1 MNLTARQIEDD
12 GILDDLV
19 GFYDNSVSAGGL
31 LRKAEIKKGA
41 FSTFGD
47 PSIKDW
53 WRKVLD
59 KLELGLC
66 GDNSLFRLLQAAA
79 DECTG
84 NDKLKPYQ
92 LNRSQPD
99 NRNNAGGNIKL
110 TLPETLSIE
119 DICKIMDKAKE
130 IVKETGKDLEMNLAY
145 QNSTHLSLTIP
156 DCNNQEELSLITKR
170 IQEELSNEGF
180 NCDVQIENH
189 NFRDYYTDPL
199 TAEGPDSQ
207 RFAIERVRASTRV
220 KDVARGIMST
230 YSDDIWPSRGG
241 QKTQAVVDKVMDK
254 GQKGNRL
261 NPTDTLHDAGVRP
274 GDTLRVSPE
283 RTAGAIN
290 PMDRDAA
297 LARVRNEVLD
307 FVDAHPG
314 FTAQSN
320 SPVAP
325 TEYLFNFS
333 TKGFAPSHFQDGWP
347 RHINDHE
354 VLLVLPGDFPV
365 QAPEVWWQTDI
376 FHPNIDPKTGFVCLG
391 ELQDQYRPAL
401 NMGVLCQLLIDLAAY
416 RNYAETDALDMD
428 AARWALSDKGQKA
441 IKDIKGQTIKS
452 RDEKDDIPDQKLRIR
467 KIKS

>member
-1 MNLTARQIEDD
+1 
-12 GILDDLV
+12 
-19 GFYDNSVSAGGL
+19 
-31 LRKAEIKKGA
+31 
-41 FSTFGD
+41 
-47 PSIKDW
+47 
-53 WRKVLD
+53 
-59 KLELGLC
+59 
-66 GDNSLFRLLQAAA
+66 
-79 DECTG
+79 
-84 NDKLKPYQ
+84 
-92 LNRSQPD
+92 
-99 NRNNAGGNIKL
+99 
-110 TLPETLSIE
+110 
-119 DICKIMDKAKE
+119 
-130 IVKETGKDLEMNLAY
+130 
-145 QNSTHLSLTIP
+145 
-156 DCNNQEELSLITKR
+156 
-170 IQEELSNEGF
+170 
-180 NCDVQIENH
+180 
-189 NFRDYYTDPL
+189 
-199 TAEGPDSQ
+199 
-207 RFAIERVRASTRV
+207 
-220 KDVARGIMST
+220 
-230 YSDDIWPSRGG
+230 
-241 QKTQAVVDKVMDK
+241 MDK

-307 FVDAHPG
+307 FADAHTG
-314 FTAQSN
+314 FTVEAN

-325 TEYLFNFS
+325 TEYLFKFS
-333 TKGFAPSHFQDGWP
+333 TEGFAPSHFQDGTP
-347 RHINDHE
+347 RPIKDHE

-452 RDEKDDIPDQKLRIR
+452 RDEKDDVPDQKLRIR